1 MAKIATQGLIWQGPP
16 ELGPDGH
23 ILLDEISGEPM
34 LLRVEVMEGKPVPLT
49 VPPQVLED
57 WEERGLVTD
66 NPDVEAPEEQEG
78 PPIGMVP
85 IPRKPGQPPYQQV
98 RSRDVR

>member
-1 MAKIATQGLIWQGPP
+1 MAKIATRGIIWQGPP
-16 ELGPDGH
+16 ERDAQDR
-23 ILLDEISGEPM
+23 IILDEISGEPM

-49 VPPQVLED
+49 VPSEILGE
-57 WEERGLVTD
+57 WEEQGLVVD

-85 IPRKPGQPPYQQV
+85 IPRKPGEPPYQQV
-98 RSRDVR
+98 RSRSE